1 MTYRAPTGLT
11 ATPTT
16 TFSAVSIGEP
26 HRFQRIARAILGLFF
41 ILMGLYTIHGFIV
54 ALVWGGVFAIASWPL
69 YARAQRWFAGRGT
82 RFLLPVLFT
91 AAIALVF
98 LIPLTLIGLEAARE
112 AQNVLHWMQTARHEG
127 VPVPSWVGHLPWGRP
142 QVTAWWQSN
151 MADPQAVSDL
161 FHSFDAGH
169 SVAMTQRVG
178 TQLAHRGMLFA
189 FAIVTLFFLFKD
201 GEGIMRQSLIASR
214 RAFGKR
220 GESIAQQIIASIHG
234 TLAGLVLVGLG
245 EGIIMGLAY
254 VVAGA
259 PQPLLFG
266 VVTAIAAMI
275 PFLAIPTIALA
286 SALILVKGSTLAA
299 VITLCCGVVVNFVAD
314 HFIRPVLIGG
324 STELPFLWVL
334 LGILGGVETWGLLG
348 LFLGPAILS
357 VVYLLWR
364 SAARDRGAA
373 SQGLDFD

>member
-1 MTYRAPTGLT
+1 MTYRAPTGLS
-11 ATPTT
+11 ATPQT
-16 TFSAVSIGEP
+16 TFSTAPLGEP
-26 HRFQRIARAILGLFF
+26 RKFQRIARTLLGVFF
-41 ILMGLYTIHGFIV
+41 ILMGLYTVHGFIV
-54 ALVWGGVFAIASWPL
+54 ALVWGCVFAVACWPL
-69 YARAQRWFAGRGT
+69 YARAQR
-82 RFLLPVLFT
+82 RFNGAWARRALLPLAFT
-91 AAIALVF
+91 AAIALLF
-98 LIPLTLIGLEAARE
+98 LVPATAIGLEAARE

-127 VPVPSWVGHLPWGRP
+127 VPVPSWVAHLPWGRA
-142 QVTAWWQSN
+142 QATAWWQNN
-151 MADPQAVSDL
+151 MSDPQAVSDL
-161 FHSFDAGH
+161 FHALDTGH

-178 TQLAHRGMLFA
+178 TQVAHRGMLFV

-201 GEGIMRQSLIASR
+201 GDAIMRQSLVASR

-234 TLAGLVLVGLG
+234 TLAGLVLVGIG
-245 EGIIMGLAY
+245 EGILLGIAY
-254 VVAGA
+254 VIAGA

-275 PFLAIPTIALA
+275 PFLAIPTMAVA
-286 SALILVKGSTLAA
+286 CALILVKGSTIGAII
-299 VITLCCGVVVNFVAD
+299 VFGFGIVVNFVAD
-314 HFIRPVLIGG
+314 HFIRPFLIGG

-364 SAARDRGAA
+364 SATRDRGGP
-373 SQGLDFD
+373 QDLEFD